1 MHGLLPSILLTVW
14 IVLVKKNLD
23 EIEYKQNFKK
33 HSAKSTDL
41 SEVQALFLT
50 KANPSLYIDI

>member
-1 MHGLLPSILLTVW
+1 MDCTS
-14 IVLVKKNLD
+14 KKNLE